1 MLFLFSTFAYP
12 SCSFNLDCHVL
23 CFLSNGIIG
32 GFCFGLLCVKLPLS
46 HKIDF
51 LFLFFYDWVVL
62 CNNYRLGLEMVGR
75 GPWGP
80 TGRAWGFEK
89 NLFIKRVKFG

>member
-1 MLFLFSTFAYP
+1 MSEKSVLTKKNQKKEEA
-12 SCSFNLDCHVL
+12 NLCL
-23 CFLSNGIIG
+23 CL
-32 GFCFGLLCVKLPLS
+32 GFVICVSESVVVIFGC
-46 HKIDF
+46 KIDF
-51 LFLFFYDWVVL
+51 LFLFFYDWVLL

-75 GPWGP
+75 GLWGP